1 MTMRIR
7 QIFIGVPLALLLS
20 VQAVDAGDLKAISF
34 AGAYRIRIVG
44 MIAPDD
50 KDRLTAMFERRGGV
64 PESIYLESD
73 GGDINASMEIGRI
86 IRKNMIPVDSLRACS
101 GACFLAWVGGVNRIA
116 QGNMNV
122 KLATANSSQ
131 ARSVRAY
138 LEEME
143 VPEAVIMNV
152 LTPAAEP
159 MTREEI
165 IAVTGANA
173 PSHRNWLMEECG
185 ELTELEITD
194 WESIQALKAL
204 ENALASMGAGIGDN
218 ANFNIGSET
227 QRHAARAIG
236 FTQEHRDE
244 VDRKFTRITSCEKQV
259 IADARRQ
266 L

>member
-1 MTMRIR
+1 MRIR
-7 QIFIGVPLALLLS
+7 SFFIGVPLAFALLA
-20 VQAVDAGDLKAISF
+20 QAVDAADLKAISF

-44 MIAPDD
+44 LIEPDD

-86 IRKNMIPVDSLRACS
+86 IRRNMIPVDSLRACN
-101 GACFLAWVGGVNRIA
+101 GACFLAWVGGVNRLA
-116 QGNMNV
+116 QGNMDIR
-122 KLATANSSQ
+122 LATESSSQ

-138 LEEME
+138 LEAME
-143 VPEAVIMNV
+143 VPEAVIMSV
-152 LTPAAEP
+152 LTPAADP
-159 MTREEI
+159 MTRQEI
-165 IAVTGANA
+165 IAATGANA
-173 PSHRNWLMEECG
+173 PSHRNWLLEQCG

-218 ANFNIGSET
+218 ANYNIGSET
-227 QRHAARAIG
+227 QRQAARAIG

-244 VDRKFTRITSCEKQV
+244 IDRKYTRITSCEKRM